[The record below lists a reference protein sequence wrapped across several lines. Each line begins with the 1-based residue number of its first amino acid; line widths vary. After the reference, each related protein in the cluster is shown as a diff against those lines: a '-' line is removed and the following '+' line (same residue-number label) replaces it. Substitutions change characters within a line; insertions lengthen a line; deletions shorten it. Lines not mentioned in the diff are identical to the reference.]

1 MCIIYNHWLG
11 YINYIGIGLNIVD
24 ISQSMKTIP
33 PKKLIYFPWYQ
44 THMFDEYIAANINHI
59 YIFPLNPIAM
69 LVGGHGAM
77 VAGCPTGAHRGGR
90 NFLRFGHEILGKIMG
105 NIMERWLEN
114 HGKMREL
121 LGYLIFRLTRY
132 YIILLHENLWTSM
145 RATDFG
151 WMMFCWQSHGRFH
164 QGDPNVDLRMEKW
177 LKWCTEHVGFMTLH
191 CKYHPM

>member
-1 MCIIYNHWLG
+1 
-11 YINYIGIGLNIVD
+11 
-24 ISQSMKTIP
+24 
-33 PKKLIYFPWYQ
+33 
-44 THMFDEYIAANINHI
+44 MFDEYIAAHINHI
-59 YIFPLNPIAM
+59 YIYISTIHIYIYINHKYILSTSGWLYRYIFPLNPIAM

-105 NIMERWLEN
+105 KIMERWLEN
-114 HGKMREL
+114 HGKTREL

-132 YIILLHENLWTSM
+132 YNILLHENLWTSM